1 MIVTAPIPVCG
12 RFPLIKMTISRL
24 KRQSITPIVL
34 GHEKEAEDI
43 AKEFDCEFISIDN
56 DPLGNKW
63 NKGFQASK
71 NYNADAVMLMGS
83 SDWCSDEY
91 IERCK
96 ENTKDYGMIGQVG
109 CHFADV
115 SDQIRLVHWKGYK
128 DSLRY
133 NEPIG
138 IGRFMNRDFMD
149 AINWNPF
156 NPTINSGLDWSMWIK
171 AMRTNQK
178 IGILE
183 CDKSVQLLSI
193 STNKWSNKHKFT
205 DHWTGALKSERC
217 DVAMLDKEFSELKEL
232 LFKFKL

>member
-1 MIVTAPIPVCG
+1 
-12 RFPLIKMTISRL
+12 
-24 KRQSITPIVL
+24 
-34 GHEKEAEDI
+34 
-43 AKEFDCEFISIDN
+43 
-56 DPLGNKW
+56 
-63 NKGFQASK
+63 
-71 NYNADAVMLMGS
+71 MGS
-83 SDWCSDEY
+83 SDWCSDGY

-96 ENTKDYGMIGQVG
+96 ENTKGFGMIGQLG

-128 DSLRY
+128 DNMRH

-138 IGRFMNRDFMD
+138 IGRFLNREFMD

-171 AMRTNQK
+171 AMKTNQK

-183 CDKSVQLLSI
+183 CDSSVQLLSI
-193 STNKWSNKHKFT
+193 STNKWINKHKFT

-217 DVAMLDKEFSELKEL
+217 DVSLLDKEFSELKEL
-232 LFKFKL
+232 L

>member
-1 MIVTAPIPVCG
+1 MIVTAPIPALG
-12 RFPLIKMTISRL
+12 RFPLLRLTISRL
-24 KRQSITPIVL
+24 KRQSITPIIL
-34 GHEKEAEDI
+34 GHEREANEI

-71 NYNADAVMLMGS
+71 NYNADAVMFMGS
-83 SDWCSDEY
+83 SDWCSDGY

-96 ENTKDYGMIGQVG
+96 ENTKDFGMIGQLG

-128 DSLRY
+128 HNMRH

-138 IGRFMNRDFMD
+138 IGRFLNREFMD

-171 AMRTNQK
+171 AMKTNQK

-183 CDKSVQLLSI
+183 CDNSVQLLSI
-193 STNKWSNKHKFT
+193 STNKWSNKHKFD

-217 DVAMLDKEFSELKEL
+217 DVSLLDKEFNELKQL
-232 LFKFKL
+232 L